1 LAGTPQGLRWID
13 AVAVLDAAVGAVLL
27 VAGVYLIEPGIADL
41 GFYLE
46 ADRYVLAGAVLVY
59 AGLVLGYAGVFGLG
73 GVTGVAGATANV
85 AFGTIARFCVAA
97 LMLTFAVRAALAGLP
112 AAWIVGPAIPGLLA
126 LFSLRFASIAK
137 ARASTTAVTAITA
150 DTGKSAPFVLSA
162 FAWDAVRLG
171 VATCA
176 GVFLLG
182 CALAAYILLDRAFIA
197 DRPINLAVAVTAIWR
212 TLGPVVLVVAEI
224 LVLVF
229 VFLGTLN
236 WVSERR
242 RRRGGSEVERDLGA
256 DELNFASACV
266 TQIREYVAAR
276 DLAGLAHRASS
287 ASVWLVLAAVAFA
300 VWVMLEAERLI
311 GAVYAP
317 SVDGWSLYLIEWP
330 DAAVVALVAIVS
342 AAIVPHA
349 LAKLIWPRVAEAS
362 GALML
367 KADRADGG
375 LDREIVKR
383 VRDRS
388 LAPGVAFDAGELM
401 RVWGITTAV
410 IALVWNAL
418 IAAGVVLWWPHDRA
432 RDTLYTDQ
440 GIETG
445 DFWTMERGVYPYAAV
460 QAVHL
465 TCAYDGAQVGYAIEL
480 PDGLR
485 RDVLMLRRFASRLD
499 DAVLIDTK
507 LRAAGVPFQF
517 ALPEQASVSR
527 EGVVSRWCVLALTE
541 GADEETRAKI
551 EQVFHLDA
559 WFERRWRLRTG
570 GQPRISSR

>member
-13 AVAVLDAAVGAVLL
+13 AVAALNAAVGAVLL
-27 VAGVYLIEPGIADL
+27 VAGVYLIEPGIVDL
-41 GFYLE
+41 GLYLE
-46 ADRYVLAGAVLVY
+46 ADRYVLAGGVLVY
-59 AGLVLGYAGVFGLG
+59 AGLVLSYAGVFGLSG
-73 GVTGVAGATANV
+73 ARGVAGMFMGAV
-85 AFGTIARFCVAA
+85 FGTIARFCLAA

-137 ARASTTAVTAITA
+137 ARASNEGIAPITA
-150 DTGKSAPFVLSA
+150 DTGKRAPFVLGA

-176 GVFLLG
+176 GVFLVG
-182 CALAAYILLDRAFIA
+182 CALAAYVLLDRAFIA

-236 WVSERR
+236 WASERR
-242 RRRGGSEVERDLGA
+242 RHRGSSEVERDLGA
-256 DELNFASACV
+256 DELSFASACV
-266 TQIREYVAAR
+266 AQIREHVAAR
-276 DLAGLAHRASS
+276 DLAGLARRASS
-287 ASVWLVLAAVAFA
+287 ASVWFVLAAAAFA
-300 VWVMLEAERLI
+300 IWVMVEAERLI
-311 GAVYAP
+311 AAVYAP
-317 SVDGWSLYLIEWP
+317 PVEGWSLYLIEWP

-362 GALML
+362 GASML
-367 KADRADGG
+367 KADRADGA
-375 LDREIVKR
+375 LEREIVKR

-388 LAPGVAFDAGELM
+388 LAPGVAFDASELM